1 MKHFKKTLKNI
12 TKEQIKLDKIDK
24 IEYSVSLPFNILS
37 TFYFYQLQ
45 SMCRRGQPFPTVS
58 SYVTHGAQFSTSGA
72 ENVTQV

>member
-1 MKHFKKTLKNI
+1 MKNI
-12 TKEQIKLDKIDK
+12 TKEQIKLNK

-45 SMCRRGQPFPTVS
+45 SMCRRGQLFPTVS